1 MKTPGRI
8 KAAASWRLHRRER
21 PAGSGRTPK
30 RTVAA
35 VAVPAAVVTV
45 IAGLVSYNHIVAL
58 GLRTHQGT
66 FDAHLLPGAIDG
78 LIVAGSVIL
87 AAGSVLGWLAV
98 IPGVAATLF
107 SNLQF
112 GLPNGTLSAIV
123 STWPAIAFTVASFV
137 IERWLRRRSA
147 GAGAAQ
153 SGQGVPADSLD
164 AAIQAMLA
172 TAQAGNPL
180 SGRQLEARFGLKRFP
195 ATKVRELVLASM
207 NGHAPDGGS
216 DG

>member
-1 MKTPGRI
+1 VKRPHWPRRVRAT
-8 KAAASWRLHRRER
+8 AAWRPRRRVR
-21 PAGSGRTPK
+21 PVPAGRTPK
-30 RTVAA
+30 RTVVA
-35 VAVPAAVVTV
+35 VAIPAAVVTV

-112 GLPNGTLSAIV
+112 GLPHGVLSAVV

-137 IERWLRRRSA
+137 IERWLRRRHE
-147 GAGAAQ
+147 GAAQ
-153 SGQGVPADSLD
+153 TAPGVPADSLD
-164 AAIQAMLA
+164 AAIRAMLA
-172 TAQAGNPL
+172 TAAAGNPL
-180 SGRQLEARFGLKRFP
+180 SGRQVEARFGLKRP
-195 ATKVRELVLASM
+195 VAAKVRELVLASV
-207 NGHAPDGGS
+207 NGSGDPLPDE
-216 DG
+216 

>member
-1 MKTPGRI
+1 
-8 KAAASWRLHRRER
+8 
-21 PAGSGRTPK
+21 
-30 RTVAA
+30 
-35 VAVPAAVVTV
+35 VVTV

-58 GLRTHQGT
+58 GLQTHQGT

-147 GAGAAQ
+147 AAGTAQ

-180 SGRQLEARFGLKRFP
+180 SGRQLEARFGLKRP
-195 ATKVRELVLASM
+195 AAAKVRQLVLAEA
-207 NGHAPDGGS
+207 NGHALQDHEA
-216 DG
+216 DRKDQDD